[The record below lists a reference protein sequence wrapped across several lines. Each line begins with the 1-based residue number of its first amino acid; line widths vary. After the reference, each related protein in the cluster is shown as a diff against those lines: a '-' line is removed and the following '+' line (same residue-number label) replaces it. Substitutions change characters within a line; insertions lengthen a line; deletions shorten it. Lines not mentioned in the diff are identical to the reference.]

1 MIRERFRGGPVRSIF
16 QIGYGCALFKMF
28 GIVVYCILLSGCSG
42 FACSHDK
49 GMESTSADQTVTAS
63 VVEIS
68 CGAPAKDATWVT
80 LHRTG
85 DKYDRHDDVIF
96 SAAQQ
101 HPVELKWLDDSRLSI
116 DCRCS
121 EKEILFQVIKIGGT
135 NIAYK

>member
-1 MIRERFRGGPVRSIF
+1 MILERFQGGPVRSIF
-16 QIGYGCALFKMF
+16 RIGYGCAGSKLA
-28 GIVVYCILLSGCSG
+28 GIIAYCILLTACSG
-42 FACSHDK
+42 FACNHDK

-68 CGAPAKDATWVT
+68 CGASARDATWVT

-96 SAAQQ
+96 SATQQ
-101 HPVELKWLDDSRLSI
+101 HPVELKWVDDSHLAI
-116 DCRCS
+116 DCHCTD
-121 EKEILFQVIKIGGT
+121 KQILFQVAKIGGT